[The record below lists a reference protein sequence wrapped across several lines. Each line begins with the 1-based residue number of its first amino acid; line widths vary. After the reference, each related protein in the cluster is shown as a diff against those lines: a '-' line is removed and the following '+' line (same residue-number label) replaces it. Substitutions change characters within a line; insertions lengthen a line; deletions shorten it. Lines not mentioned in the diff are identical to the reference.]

1 MLGSATS
8 SRDDFEQ
15 ASATE
20 ILAWAYGRFGDEL
33 VVTCSFGDAVMPSL
47 VAQVRPG
54 AEIVLLDTNYLFA
67 ETLWFAE
74 RVTDRFGLRLR
85 QELPDPEVGYDDMW
99 MTDTDSCCH
108 RRKVEPLARVLAGRP
123 AWVTGLRR
131 VDGPSR
137 AGVPIAAR
145 ELVHNVLKINPIAR
159 WTDADVADYSARMDL
174 PTHPLADRG
183 YPSIGCWPCTRPV
196 GVGEDARAG
205 RWAGS
210 GKTECGLHLSP
221 AAAA

>member
-1 MLGSATS
+1 MQLATDP
-8 SRDDFEQ
+8 SRDDLEH
-15 ASATE
+15 AEAHE
-20 ILAWAYGRFGDEL
+20 IIQWAHRRFGDGL
-33 VVTCSFGDAVMPSL
+33 VATCSFGDAVMPSL
-47 VAQVRPG
+47 VARALPG

-74 RVTDRFGLRLR
+74 RVCERFGLRLR
-85 QELPDPEVGYDDMW
+85 HVIPDAEVGYDDMW
-99 MTDTDSCCH
+99 MLDTDSCCR
-108 RRKVEPLARVLAGRP
+108 RRKVEPLQRVLADRR

-131 VDGPSR
+131 ADGPSR
-137 AGVPIAAR
+137 LATPVAAR
-145 ELVHNVLKINPIAR
+145 ELQHNVVKINPIAT
-159 WTDADVADYSARMDL
+159 WSDTDVARYSAEYDL

-205 RWAGS
+205 RWSGS

-221 AAAA
+221 AGG